1 MITRKN
7 AYVLAH
13 LGVMATTCNA
23 KANLQDQG
31 QGLISQW
38 QGGTTL
44 KIINQKNWQ
53 KTGKSIQVSK
63 RQFDEFDPVVIFI

>member
-1 MITRKN
+1 LSTVLTKYLPPAFSTVTGTGISMITRKN

-31 QGLISQW
+31 QGLISQ
-38 QGGTTL
+38 
-44 KIINQKNWQ
+44 
-53 KTGKSIQVSK
+53 
-63 RQFDEFDPVVIFI
+63 